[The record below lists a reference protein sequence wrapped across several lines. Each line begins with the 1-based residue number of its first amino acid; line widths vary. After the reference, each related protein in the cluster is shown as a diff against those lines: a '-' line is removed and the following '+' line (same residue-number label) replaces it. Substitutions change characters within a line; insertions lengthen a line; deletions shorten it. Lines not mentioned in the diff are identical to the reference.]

1 MRVAGESFR
10 KMGATSSARGQKRQQ
25 RDVEPRLEDKLLDRV
40 DGKLEHGHTELL
52 QVAHVA

>member
-10 KMGATSSARGQKRQQ
+10 KMGRNQLGQGPERQQ
-25 RDVEPRLEDKLLDRV
+25 RDVETRLEDELLDRV

>member
-10 KMGATSSARGQKRQQ
+10 KMGATSSASGPERQQ
-25 RDVEPRLEDKLLDRV
+25 RDVETRLEDELLDRV
-40 DGKLEHGHTELL
+40 DGKLEHGHAELL